1 MKTANSK
8 LPVFVAGMP
17 GSGKSVA
24 VEYLARRFRIK
35 CVHTSGILREL
46 MLRQIS
52 EINPFAAKM
61 GTGFWES
68 KEGLAYLKKRQT
80 DHSFDKKLDS
90 ELIRI
95 AQAGSVSM
103 DSWTMPWI
111 YKGNAIRIWLEA
123 TLESRAKRISLRD
136 KKKYSETIAKIRKRG
151 TENRKLYK
159 NLYGFDL
166 GNDLKPFDLVVNT
179 SELDQRQVRK
189 LLGDYVSMRLK
200 PRNEK

>member
-8 LPVFVAGMP
+8 LPVFVCGMP

-24 VEYLARRFRIK
+24 VEYIAGRFRIG
-35 CVHTSGILREL
+35 CVHTSGILKEL
-46 MLRQIS
+46 MFKQVS
-52 EINPFAAKM
+52 EINPFAVKM

-68 KEGLAYLKKRQT
+68 KEGLAYLEKRQT
-80 DHSFDKKLDS
+80 NHSFDKKLDA

-95 AQAGSVSM
+95 ARRGSVSM

-111 YKGNAIRIWLEA
+111 YRGNAIRIWLEA
-123 TLESRAKRISLRD
+123 PLESRAKRISLRD
-136 KKKYSETIAKIRKRG
+136 KKKYSGTIAKIRKRD

-159 NLYGFDL
+159 KLYGFDL

-179 SELDQRQVRK
+179 AELDQGQVRK
-189 LLGDYVSMRLK
+189 ILGDYVSLRLK
-200 PRNEK
+200 K